1 MLRFARFQ
9 LIFDAAQQDHVRA
22 EYVLGRSPQIGK
34 NCTLPL
40 WRCGES
46 VFSFLL
52 RTMLIR
58 AEGCEEDVDT
68 GVNFVLMAAE
78 DELQDFRCQD
88 ERNWETIS
96 AVWETAFP
104 TSRLLPQCLT

>member
-1 MLRFARFQ
+1 
-9 LIFDAAQQDHVRA
+9 
-22 EYVLGRSPQIGK
+22 
-34 NCTLPL
+34 
-40 WRCGES
+40 
-46 VFSFLL
+46 
-52 RTMLIR
+52 MLIR